1 MKLSYGELGGNLGF
15 LIRMAQIKDYESFF
29 ESFAETALSPGQ
41 YAILEV
47 LRCNQPVIQGQVAKA
62 LRIKPAHMTK
72 VIRKLESLQWVTR
85 EVPESNRRTVM
96 LRLTEQ
102 GATVLAAAQ
111 TRMHER
117 SLDTLTVTEQGELKR
132 LLKKVTGI

>member
-1 MKLSYGELGGNLGF
+1 MKLRYGELGENLGF

-29 ESFAETALSPGQ
+29 ESFAETSLSPGQ

-47 LRCNQPVIQGQVAKA
+47 LRCNQPVIQGQVAKG

-111 TRMHER
+111 ARMQER
-117 SLDTLTVTEQGELKR
+117 SLDTLTATEQSELKR

>member
-1 MKLSYGELGGNLGF
+1 MKLSYGELGENLGF

-72 VIRKLESLQWVTR
+72 VIRKLECLDWVAR
-85 EVPESNRRTVM
+85 EVPENNRRTVV
-96 LRLTEQ
+96 LRLTEK
-102 GATVLAAAQ
+102 GSTVLAAAQ
-111 TRMHER
+111 TRMQER
-117 SLDTLTVTEQGELKR
+117 SLDMLEDTERNELKR